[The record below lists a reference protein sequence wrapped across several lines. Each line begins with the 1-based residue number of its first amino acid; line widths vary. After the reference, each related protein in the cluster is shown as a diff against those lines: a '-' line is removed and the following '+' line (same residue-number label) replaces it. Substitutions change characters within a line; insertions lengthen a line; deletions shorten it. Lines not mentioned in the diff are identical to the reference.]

1 MAKRGPK
8 GKKINN
14 NIDKNNGR
22 PTEYKSSYN
31 LQVQKLCKLGATD
44 KDIAD
49 FFNVCEATINN
60 WKKEYPRF
68 LESIKKGKVIAD
80 IKVSESLFKRATGY
94 KHKED
99 KFFCYE
105 GQIITQ
111 KTTKHYA
118 PDTTA
123 MIFWLKNRKP
133 SMWKD
138 KQEVINLNV
147 SASIDNMSE
156 DDIDREIKKIEKL
169 LNAGS
174 KKK

>member
-8 GKKINN
+8 VKKEIN

-44 KDIAD
+44 KDIAN
-49 FFNVCEATINN
+49 FFNVCEKTINN
-60 WKKEYPRF
+60 WKKDYPGF
-68 LESIKKGKVIAD
+68 LQSIKKGKVIAD

-94 KHKED
+94 QHRED
-99 KFFCYE
+99 VFFSYK
-105 GQIITQ
+105 GLIISQ

-123 MIFWLKNRKP
+123 MIFWLKNRNP
-133 SMWKD
+133 SNWKD
-138 KQEVINLNV
+138 KQEVTNFNV
-147 SASIDNMSE
+147 NANVDNMSE
-156 DDIDREIKKIEKL
+156 ADIDREIKKIEKL